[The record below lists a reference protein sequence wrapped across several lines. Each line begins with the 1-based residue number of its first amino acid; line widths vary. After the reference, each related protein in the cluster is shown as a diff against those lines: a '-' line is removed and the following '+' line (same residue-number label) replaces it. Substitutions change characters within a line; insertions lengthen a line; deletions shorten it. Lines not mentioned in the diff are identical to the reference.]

1 MDFYV
6 VKPDV
11 EHEGE
16 VTRDGYSGD
25 DARYW
30 VEPGGVLV
38 AGGFNDDSF
47 RRWRVYA
54 PGTWLQVESDQA
66 PARPGELPSGTAPG
80 SGASGLQ
87 FT

>member
-6 VKPDV
+6 VKPDG

-47 RRWRVYA
+47 RRLFCA
-54 PGTWLQVESDQA
+54 
-66 PARPGELPSGTAPG
+66 
-80 SGASGLQ
+80 
-87 FT
+87 